1 MVMLRTKLW
10 QQTHNP
16 MDTKTENISRRE
28 LNRILLT
35 AVAPRPIGWIST
47 VGVNGTPNLA
57 PFSFY
62 NVLSLTPPL
71 LGFSVGIRSPDV
83 RNRLGSEFKDT
94 LRNIHCTSEFVVNIV
109 TYPLAKAMVATSGD
123 YDESTNEFEIA
134 KLTTRTSNVVK
145 VPQVAESPISF
156 ECKLHKIIDFG
167 TYKTSSSLVIGEV
180 VSIHIEDAHL
190 QSGRL
195 DANTLDLIGRMG
207 AREYARTCERFELT
221 IENGMES
228 QQTS

>member
-1 MVMLRTKLW
+1 
-10 QQTHNP
+10 
-16 MDTKTENISRRE
+16 MDTKTQTISRRE

-47 VGVNGTPNLA
+47 IGANGYLNLA

-62 NVLSLTPPL
+62 NILSLDPPL

-83 RNRLGSEFKDT
+83 RSRLGSEFKDT
-94 LRNIHCTSEFVVNIV
+94 LRNIRCTSEFVVNIV

-123 YDESTNEFEIA
+123 YEESTNEFEVA
-134 KLTTRTSNVVK
+134 KLTIRQSKVVM

-156 ECKLHKIIDFG
+156 ECTLHKIVDFG

-190 QSGRL
+190 RNGRL
-195 DANTLDLIGRMG
+195 DASTLNLIGRMG
-207 AREYARTCERFELT
+207 AKEYTHTSERFEIT
-221 IENGMES
+221 IDNCEKS
-228 QQTS
+228 